1 MHFFKF
7 PKSNNYKFDF
17 GGFSHSKPN
26 MTLFIYFSK
35 RNHTML
41 IGAWRHLCF
50 AMKNKRQH
58 SISNEG
64 ESANA
69 VPH

>member
-7 PKSNNYKFDF
+7 PYSNNYKFDF

-35 RNHTML
+35 LNHTML
-41 IGAWRHLCF
+41 ISAWRHLCF